1 MEDAEQFDWA
11 DKRSIV
17 VRRVDA
23 IAIYINDE
31 GDIII
36 RQQHAHQPLD
46 SIVTIPAHSVYAVLE
61 RLQRHVKAPF
71 AAPFAAAV
79 AA

>member
-1 MEDAEQFDWA
+1 MEHGEQFDWA

-23 IAIYINDE
+23 IAIHINDE
-31 GDIII
+31 GDIVI

-46 SIVTIPAHSVYAVLE
+46 SIVTIPAHSAHAVIE
-61 RLQRHVKAPF
+61 RLQRQVKAPV